1 MWNPFRKKEKKSM
14 QITVNETDMQIKD
27 GKLIININSDL
38 EKVLNSK
45 KMVLS
50 SVKPGNII
58 NDKYI
63 VLEHFADG
71 TTAVIRKDLLDD
83 VMKFGESNN
92 DWRESNI
99 RKCLNNDYLKEIEA
113 EFGENNIVEHTTN
126 LFSMDG
132 LDDYGICR
140 DKVGLFDIDQ
150 YRKYR
155 KILGKN
161 MVSWWW
167 LLTPDSTPS
176 GWSARCVRYVVDVGS
191 VSCGDYD
198 FSGSVRP
205 FCILKS
211 SIFVSRGKTAV

>member
-1 MWNPFRKKEKKSM
+1 M

-38 EKVLNSK
+38 EKVLNSN

-50 SVKPGNII
+50 AVKVGDII

-63 VLEHFADG
+63 VLEHFSDG
-71 TTAVIRKDLLDD
+71 TTAVIRKDLLEDS
-83 VMKFGESNN
+83 MEFGDSNNDWSNN
-92 DWRESNI
+92 DWRESNV
-99 RKCLNNDYLKEIEA
+99 RKYLNDDYLKEIEK
-113 EFGENNIVEHTTN
+113 EFGVDNIVEHTTN
-126 LFSMDG
+126 LLSMDG
-132 LDDYGICR
+132 LDDYRTCR
-140 DKVGLFDIDQ
+140 DKVGLLDIDQ

-155 KILGKN
+155 KVLGRN
-161 MVSWWW
+161 MDRWWW

-176 GWSARCVRYVVDVGS
+176 GWSALYVQCVGDGGNVRFNG
-191 VSCGDYD
+191 CG

-211 SIFVSRGKTAV
+211 SIFVSCDKITL

>member
-1 MWNPFRKKEKKSM
+1 M

-38 EKVLNSK
+38 EKVLNSN

-50 SVKPGNII
+50 SAQVGDII

-83 VMKFGESNN
+83 VMEFGESNN

-99 RKCLNNDYLKEIEA
+99 RKYLNSDYLKEIEA

-132 LDDYGICR
+132 LDDYGTCR
-140 DKVGLFDIDQ
+140 DKVGLLDIDQ

-155 KILGKN
+155 KILGEN
-161 MVSWWW
+161 MDIWWW

-176 GWSARCVRYVVDVGS
+176 GWSAQCVQRVDGDGAVVY
-191 VSCGDYD
+191 CGCSY
-198 FSGSVRP
+198 SGSVRP
-205 FCILKS
+205 FYILKS
-211 SIFVSRGKTAV
+211 SIFVSCDT

>member
-1 MWNPFRKKEKKSM
+1 M

-38 EKVLNSK
+38 EKVLNSN

-50 SVKPGNII
+50 SVKVGDII

-71 TTAVIRKDLLDD
+71 TTAVIQKALLKYAI
-83 VMKFGESNN
+83 KFGNSNN

-99 RKCLNNDYLKEIEA
+99 RKYLNNCYLKEIEK
-113 EFGENNIVEHTTN
+113 EFGVDNIVEHTTN
-126 LFSMDG
+126 LLSMDG

-140 DKVGLFDIDQ
+140 DKVGILDIDQ

-155 KILGKN
+155 KMFGENLC
-161 MVSWWW
+161 SWWW
-167 LLTPDSTPS
+167 LLTPKSTPS
-176 GWSARCVRYVVDVGS
+176 GLSAYYVQYVDRDGIVNYEDCKYPGL
-191 VSCGDYD
+191 
-198 FSGSVRP
+198 VRP
-205 FCILKS
+205 FYILKS
-211 SIFVSRGKTAV
+211 SIFVSCDKTNA

>member
-1 MWNPFRKKEKKSM
+1 M
-14 QITVNETDMQIKD
+14 QITVKEADMYIKD

-38 EKVLNSK
+38 EKVINSN

-50 SVKPGNII
+50 SVKVGDII

-71 TTAVIRKDLLDD
+71 TTAVIRKDLLENS
-83 VMKFGESNN
+83 MKFGDDNN
-92 DWRESNI
+92 DWRQSVV
-99 RKCLNNDYLKEIEA
+99 RKYLNNDYLREIEA
-113 EFGENNIVEHTTN
+113 EFGKDNIVEHTTN

-132 LDDYGICR
+132 LDDYETCR
-140 DKVGLFDIDQ
+140 DKVGLLDIDQ

-155 KILGKN
+155 KVLGKN
-161 MVSWWW
+161 MDSWWW

-176 GWSARCVRYVVDVGS
+176 GWSTRYVRCVDEGGGVGYFGYV
-191 VSCGDYD
+191 

-211 SIFVSRGKTAV
+211 SIFVSCKKTTE

>member
-1 MWNPFRKKEKKSM
+1 M

-38 EKVLNSK
+38 EKVLNSN

-50 SVKPGNII
+50 SVKVGDII

-71 TTAVIRKDLLDD
+71 TTAVIRKDLLEDTMEFSD
-83 VMKFGESNN
+83 SNN
-92 DWRESNI
+92 DWRESSV
-99 RKCLNNDYLKEIEA
+99 RKYLNNDYLKEIEK
-113 EFGENNIVEHTTN
+113 EFGVDNIVGHTTN

-132 LDDYGICR
+132 LDDYGTCR
-140 DKVGLFDIDQ
+140 DKVGIFDIDQ

-155 KILGKN
+155 KVLGKN
-161 MVSWWW
+161 MDSWWW

-176 GWSARCVRYVVDVGS
+176 GWSARYVRYVGNGGGVNCRD
-191 VSCGDYD
+191 CDY
-198 FSGSVRP
+198 SGSVRP

-211 SIFVSRGKTAV
+211 SIFVVANI

>member
-1 MWNPFRKKEKKSM
+1 M

-38 EKVLNSK
+38 EKVLNSN

-50 SVKPGNII
+50 SVKVGDII

-63 VLEHFADG
+63 VLEHFADE
-71 TTAVIRKDLLDD
+71 TTAVIRKDLLEDTMRFAED
-83 VMKFGESNN
+83 NN
-92 DWRESNI
+92 DWRQSI
-99 RKCLNNDYLKEIEA
+99 VRKHLNSDYLREIEA
-113 EFGENNIVEHTTN
+113 EFGEDNIVEHTTN

-132 LDDYGICR
+132 LDDYGTCH
-140 DKVGLFDIDQ
+140 DKVGLLDIDQ

-155 KILGKN
+155 KVLGKN
-161 MVSWWW
+161 MDSWWW

-176 GWSARCVRYVVDVGS
+176 GWSARYVQCVVCGGDVDYYD
-191 VSCGDYD
+191 CGY
-198 FSGSVRP
+198 SRSVRP

-211 SIFVSRGKTAV
+211 SIFVFCDKTTE

>member
-1 MWNPFRKKEKKSM
+1 M
-14 QITVNETDMQIKD
+14 QITVNETDMQIED

-38 EKVLNSK
+38 EKVLNSN

-50 SVKPGNII
+50 SVKVGDII

-63 VLEHFADG
+63 VLEHFSDG
-71 TTAVIRKDLLDD
+71 TTAVIRKDLLEDS
-83 VMKFGESNN
+83 MEFGDSNN
-92 DWRESNI
+92 DWRESNV
-99 RKCLNNDYLKEIEA
+99 RKYLNDDYLKEIEK
-113 EFGENNIVEHTTN
+113 EFGVDNIVEHTTN

-132 LDDYGICR
+132 LDDYGTCR
-140 DKVGLFDIDQ
+140 DKVGLLDIDQ

-155 KILGKN
+155 KVLGMN
-161 MVSWWW
+161 MDRWWW

-176 GWSARCVRYVVDVGS
+176 GWSARCVQCVDGVGG
-191 VSCGDYD
+191 VFCGGCV

-211 SIFVSRGKTAV
+211 NIFVSCDKTTV

>member
-1 MWNPFRKKEKKSM
+1 M
-14 QITVNETDMQIKD
+14 QIIVNETDMQIKD

-38 EKVLNSK
+38 ENALNSN
-45 KMVLS
+45 KMVLL
-50 SVKPGNII
+50 SVEPGDII

-71 TTAVIRKDLLDD
+71 TTAVIRKDLLEDA
-83 VMKFGESNN
+83 MEFGNSNN

-99 RKCLNNDYLKEIEA
+99 RKYLNNGYLKEIEA
-113 EFGENNIVEHTTN
+113 EFGEYNIVEHTTN

-132 LDDYGICR
+132 LDDYGTCR
-140 DKVGLFDIDQ
+140 DKVGLLDIDQ

-161 MVSWWW
+161 MDSWWW

-176 GWSARCVRYVVDVGS
+176 GWSAQCVQCVDNGGGVD
-191 VSCGDYD
+191 CDD
-198 FSGSVRP
+198 CDCSGSVRP

-211 SIFVSRGKTAV
+211 SIFVSCDKTTG

>member
-27 GKLIININSDL
+27 GKLIININSNL
-38 EKVLNSK
+38 ENVLNSK

-99 RKCLNNDYLKEIEA
+99 RKCLNNDYLKEIES

-155 KILGKN
+155 KILGNN
-161 MVSWWW
+161 MVSW
-167 LLTPDSTPS
+167 
-176 GWSARCVRYVVDVGS
+176 
-191 VSCGDYD
+191 
-198 FSGSVRP
+198 
-205 FCILKS
+205 
-211 SIFVSRGKTAV
+211 

>member
-1 MWNPFRKKEKKSM
+1 MHM

-38 EKVLNSK
+38 EKVLNSN

-50 SVKPGNII
+50 SVKVGDII

-63 VLEHFADG
+63 VLEHFANG
-71 TTAVIRKDLLDD
+71 TTAIIRKDLLDD
-83 VMKFGESNN
+83 SMKFGDSNN

-99 RKCLNNDYLKEIEA
+99 RKYLNNDYLKEIET
-113 EFGENNIVEHTTN
+113 EFGEDNIVEHTTY

-132 LDDYGICR
+132 LDDYGACR
-140 DKVGLFDIDQ
+140 DKVGLLDIDQ

-155 KILGKN
+155 KVLGKN
-161 MVSWWW
+161 MDRWWW

-176 GWSARCVRYVVDVGS
+176 GRSASYVRYVDSDGS
-191 VSCGDYD
+191 VYYGGCDWDDG
-198 FSGSVRP
+198 GVRP
-205 FCILKS
+205 FFILKS
-211 SIFVSRGKTAV
+211 SIFVSVK